1 MAPLPLPRPAG
12 PLRGRWAR
20 MVDVTLLAL
29 RHGRR
34 DLFERARAV
43 DVLTSDLSLDPPSAA
58 EVARAEALAH
68 DLERLGATFIKL
80 GQLLSTRADLLPPA
94 YLDALA
100 RLQDDVRPFPF
111 DDVERTCRAE
121 LGMPIAEAYAAFDP
135 VPVAAASLGQ
145 VHRARL
151 HDGREVAVKVLRPG
165 IREQVRTDLDALV
178 RFARFAERHSTAVYR
193 YDLLGVIEE
202 FQRVLVR
209 ELDYRMEMVQLQ
221 RLAQNVR
228 GFPAIVVPAP
238 VEARTTARILTME
251 WIEGRKVTEL
261 SLGER
266 RAVGG
271 DALAHELF
279 RAYMKQVLVDG
290 FFHADPHPGNV
301 LVTGDGRVALLD
313 VGMVA
318 VVPDMF
324 RERLRRL
331 LVGLANGKGDQV
343 ADVSIEVGEK
353 TRFWDEKRFR
363 RGIRDVVANY
373 AATPAATVKA
383 GRLLLVLGRSA
394 ADAGLRMPP
403 ELALFGKTL
412 MNLENVGMTLDPA
425 FDHNEAVRRNA
436 TEIFQ
441 QQMLQSFSPEGFMAA
456 LLEANRVLQEVPA
469 RINRFLE
476 SAEEGI
482 PIRVRVTEQ
491 DRFIHGLDRIANR
504 ITVGLLVAALII
516 AATLWIVR
524 PVLGSWRGLPIM
536 TIVGYVLAA
545 CGALVLVKNVVERS
559 D

>member
-1 MAPLPLPRPAG
+1 MR
-12 PLRGRWAR
+12 
-20 MVDVTLLAL
+20 DVALLAM

-34 DLFERARAV
+34 DLFARARAV
-43 DVLTSDLSLDPPSAA
+43 DVLTSDLSLDPPTAA

-111 DDVERTCRAE
+111 EAVERTCRAE
-121 LGMPIAEAYAAFDP
+121 LGMTVAEAWTEFDP

-178 RFARFAERHSTAVYR
+178 GFARFAERHSASVDR
-193 YDLLGVIEE
+193 YDILGVIEE

-221 RLAQNVR
+221 RLAQNLR
-228 GFPAIVVPAP
+228 GFPNIVVPAP

-261 SLGER
+261 SLAER
-266 RAVGG
+266 RAIGG
-271 DALAHELF
+271 EALAQELF

-301 LVTGDGRVALLD
+301 LLTANGKVALLD
-313 VGMVA
+313 LGMVA

-353 TRFWDEKRFR
+353 TRFWDERRFR

-383 GRLLLVLGRSA
+383 GRLLLVLGRTA

-425 FDHNEAVRRNA
+425 FDHNEAVRCNA
-436 TEIFQ
+436 TAIFQ
-441 QQMLQSFSPEGFMAA
+441 QQMLQSFSPEGFMSA

-491 DRFIHGLDRIANR
+491 DRFINGLDRIANR

-524 PVLGSWRGLPIM
+524 PVLGSWRGMPVM
-536 TIVGYVLAA
+536 TIVGYTLAA
-545 CGALVLVKNVVERS
+545 GGALVLVKNVIDRS

>member
-1 MAPLPLPRPAG
+1 ML
-12 PLRGRWAR
+12 
-20 MVDVTLLAL
+20 DVTLLAL

-43 DVLTSDLSLDPPSAA
+43 DVLTSDLSLDPPTPA
-58 EVARAEALAH
+58 EVARAESLAH

-80 GQLLSTRADLLPPA
+80 GQLLSTRADLLPAA

-111 DDVERTCRAE
+111 EAVERTCRAE
-121 LGMPIAEAYAAFDP
+121 LGMSVAEAFAEFDP

-178 RFARFAERHSTAVYR
+178 RLARFGERHSTAVYR

-238 VEARTTARILTME
+238 VPERTTARILTME

-261 SLGER
+261 SLEER
-266 RAVGG
+266 RAIGG
-271 DALAHELF
+271 EALAQELF

-318 VVPDMF
+318 VVPDTF
-324 RERLRRL
+324 RDRLRRL
-331 LVGLANGKGDQV
+331 LVGLANGKGDEV

-383 GRLLLVLGRSA
+383 GRLLLVLGRTA

-441 QQMLQSFSPEGFMAA
+441 QQMLQSFSPEGFMSA
-456 LLEANRVLQEVPA
+456 LLEANRVLQEIPA
-469 RINRFLE
+469 RLNRFME

-516 AATLWIVR
+516 AATFWIMR
-524 PVLGSWRGLPIM
+524 PVLGSWRGLPVM

-545 CGALVLVKNVVERS
+545 GGALVLVKNVMDRS

>member
-1 MAPLPLPRPAG
+1 ML
-12 PLRGRWAR
+12 
-20 MVDVTLLAL
+20 DVALLAM

-43 DVLTSDLSLDPPSAA
+43 DVLTSDLSLDPPTAA
-58 EVARAEALAH
+58 EVGRAEALAH

-111 DDVERTCRAE
+111 AEVERTCRAE
-121 LGMPIAEAYAAFDP
+121 LGMPVAEAWAAFDP

-165 IREQVRTDLDALV
+165 IREQVRTDLEALV
-178 RFARFAERHSTAVYR
+178 GFARLAERHSTSVYR
-193 YDLLGVIEE
+193 YDILGVIEE

-228 GFPAIVVPAP
+228 SFPNIIVPAP

-261 SLGER
+261 SLEER
-266 RAVGG
+266 REIGG
-271 DALAHELF
+271 EALAQELF

-301 LVTGDGRVALLD
+301 LVTADGRVALLD

-318 VVPDMF
+318 VVPDTF

-383 GRLLLVLGRSA
+383 GRLLLVLGRTA

-441 QQMLQSFSPEGFMAA
+441 QQMLQSFSPEGFMSA

-469 RINRFLE
+469 RLNRFLE

-524 PVLGSWRGLPIM
+524 PVLGSWRGMPVM
-536 TIVGYVLAA
+536 TIVGYILAA
-545 CGALVLVKNVVERS
+545 AGSLVLVKNVMDRS

>member
-1 MAPLPLPRPAG
+1 ML
-12 PLRGRWAR
+12 
-20 MVDVTLLAL
+20 DVTLLAL

-43 DVLTSDLSLDPPSAA
+43 DVLTSDLSLDPPTPA

-111 DDVERTCRAE
+111 AEVERTCRAE
-121 LGMPIAEAYAAFDP
+121 LGMPLAEAYAAFDP

-145 VHRARL
+145 VHHARL

-178 RFARFAERHSTAVYR
+178 RFARFGEQHSTAVYR

-238 VEARTTARILTME
+238 VPERTTARILTME

-261 SLGER
+261 SLEER
-266 RAVGG
+266 RAIGG
-271 DALAHELF
+271 EALAQELF

-318 VVPDMF
+318 VVPDTF
-324 RERLRRL
+324 RDRLRRL
-331 LVGLANGKGDQV
+331 LVGLANGKGDEV

-383 GRLLLVLGRSA
+383 GRLLLVLGRTA

-441 QQMLQSFSPEGFMAA
+441 QQMLQSFSAEGFMSA
-456 LLEANRVLQEVPA
+456 LLEANRALQEIPA
-469 RINRFLE
+469 RLNRFMQ

-516 AATLWIVR
+516 AATFWIMR
-524 PVLGSWRGLPIM
+524 PVLGSWRGLPVM

-545 CGALVLVKNVVERS
+545 GGALVLVKNVMDRS

>member
-1 MAPLPLPRPAG
+1 ML
-12 PLRGRWAR
+12 
-20 MVDVTLLAL
+20 DVTLLAL

-43 DVLTSDLSLDPPSAA
+43 DVLTSDLSLDPPTPA
-58 EVARAEALAH
+58 EVARAESLAH

-80 GQLLSTRADLLPPA
+80 GQLLSTRADLLPAA

-111 DDVERTCRAE
+111 DAVERTCRAE
-121 LGMPIAEAYAAFDP
+121 LGMSVAEAFAEFDP

-178 RFARFAERHSTAVYR
+178 RLARFGERHSTAVYR

-238 VEARTTARILTME
+238 VPERTTARILTME

-261 SLGER
+261 SLEER
-266 RAVGG
+266 RAIGG
-271 DALAHELF
+271 EALAQELF

-318 VVPDMF
+318 VVPDTF
-324 RERLRRL
+324 RDRLRRL
-331 LVGLANGKGDQV
+331 LVGLANGKGDEV
-343 ADVSIEVGEK
+343 ADVSVEVGEK

-383 GRLLLVLGRSA
+383 GRLLLVLGRTA

-441 QQMLQSFSPEGFMAA
+441 QQMLQSFSPEGFMSA
-456 LLEANRVLQEVPA
+456 LLEANRVLQEIPA
-469 RINRFLE
+469 RLNRFME

-516 AATLWIVR
+516 AATFWIMR
-524 PVLGSWRGLPIM
+524 PVLGSWRGLPVM

-545 CGALVLVKNVVERS
+545 GGALVLVKNVMDRS

>member
-1 MAPLPLPRPAG
+1 
-12 PLRGRWAR
+12 

-34 DLFERARAV
+34 DLFARARAV

-261 SLGER
+261 SLEER
-266 RAVGG
+266 RAIGG
-271 DALAHELF
+271 EALAQELF

-318 VVPDMF
+318 VVPDTF
-324 RERLRRL
+324 REKLRRL
-331 LVGLANGKGDQV
+331 LMGLANGKGDQV

-383 GRLLLVLGRSA
+383 GRLLLVLGRTA

-545 CGALVLVKNVVERS
+545 GGALVLVKNVVERG